1 MSQVSMVISTAGA
14 SEALAEG
21 LGDLRAAAGGGELL
35 LVAPRP
41 GEVEA
46 DGCRALPETAG
57 ADWATSMNAAVRAA
71 RGEWVLL
78 LHEDLRVEP
87 GFLAPLLQH
96 RHEDDL
102 FAVVPRVVLPR
113 EGGLIE
119 SVVEMVVEDGLVGL
133 GRPSLRERERRWLRS
148 GPVFLPSAACALYR
162 REAFLRLGGFDPLF
176 TPVAGAELDLGFRA
190 WRRGMR
196 VVYEPASIVFH
207 GGSGSLERSLE
218 ARDEAALRWRDRLL
232 FQWKNVTDPEWLR
245 AQPATALALAAQGE
259 VLGDQALLEG
269 LDLALQALPLALK
282 AREGEAHVAAARSDR
297 EILRDSAPAR

>member
-21 LGDLRAAAGGGELL
+21 LDDLRAAAGEGELL
-35 LVAPRP
+35 LIAPRAD
-41 GEVEA
+41 EVQA
-46 DGCRALPETAG
+46 DGCRALPQPAG
-57 ADWATSMNAAVRAA
+57 GDWVASANEAVRAA

-87 GFLAPLLQH
+87 GFLGPLLQH

-119 SVVEMVVEDGLVGL
+119 SVVEMVVEDGLVGA
-133 GRPSLRERERRWLRS
+133 GWPSLRERERRWLRS
-148 GPVFLPSAACALYR
+148 GPVFFPASPCALFR

-176 TPVAGAELDLGFRA
+176 TPRGGADMDLGFRA

-196 VVYEPASIVFH
+196 VVYEPASIVYH
-207 GGSGSLERSLE
+207 GGSGSLEGSLD
-218 ARDEAALRWRDRLL
+218 ARDEAAVRWRDRLL

-245 AQPATALALAAQGE
+245 AQPATALALAAQGAA
-259 VLGDQALLEG
+259 LGDQALLEG
-269 LDLALQALPLALK
+269 LDLALQALPAALK
-282 AREGEAHVAAARSDR
+282 AREGEARVAAARSDR
-297 EILRDSAPAR
+297 EILRDSAPER